1 MTDSLKNNCQAV
13 LDNTVA
19 QGAGVPGVV
28 AMVTGRDDML
38 FSGAAGQRA
47 ADGEGASMTEDTVF
61 AIFSCT
67 KGLTATAVMALVDQG
82 KIELDAPA
90 QNYAPG
96 LAELGVLTGFDG
108 AGVPQIR
115 EPASPITTRHL
126 LLHTAGFGYDFFNEN
141 YLRLAEADR
150 LPSVVTSSKAAL
162 QAPLLF
168 DPGTRWEY
176 GINLDWAGQVVEGV
190 TGMRLGE
197 YLHQLLFEPLG
208 MKDSSFLLRDDM
220 VERLACI
227 HQREEDGSLT
237 CLSDFR
243 LPQPP
248 EVDMGGHGLYS
259 TVGDY
264 MKFLRMLINDG
275 MGPNGRVLSEAQ
287 VEAMT
292 QNGLGDMKITAL
304 PGVIPT
310 LSNDAE
316 FFPGLPKSWS
326 YSFMIND
333 EEAPTGRPAGA
344 QGWAGLANLFY
355 WFDRKNGVAGFWA
368 TQILPF
374 ADPASFTGYMAF
386 EQAVY
391 ESLKV

>member
-1 MTDSLKNNCQAV
+1 MTESLKNNCQTV

-38 FSGAAGQRA
+38 FSGAAGNRA
-47 ADGEGASMTEDTVF
+47 TDGAPMTEDTVF

-67 KGLTATAVMALVDQG
+67 KGLTATAVMTLVDQG
-82 KIELDAPA
+82 KIDLDAPA

-96 LAELGVLTGFDG
+96 LAEIGVLSGFDD

-115 EPASPITTRHL
+115 EPASPVTTRQL

-150 LPSVVTSSKAAL
+150 LPSVVTSSKSAL

-176 GINLDWAGQVVEGV
+176 GINMDWAGQVVEGV

-197 YLHQLLFEPLG
+197 YLQQLLFEPLG
-208 MKDSSFLLRDDM
+208 MNDSSFLLREDM
-220 VERLACI
+220 IARLACI
-227 HQREEDGSLT
+227 HQREENGSLT

-264 MKFLRMLINDG
+264 MKFLRMLLNGG

-292 QNGLGDMKITAL
+292 QNGLGDMKITPL

-355 WFDRKNGVAGFWA
+355 WFDRENGVAGFWA

-391 ESLKV
+391 DSLKD